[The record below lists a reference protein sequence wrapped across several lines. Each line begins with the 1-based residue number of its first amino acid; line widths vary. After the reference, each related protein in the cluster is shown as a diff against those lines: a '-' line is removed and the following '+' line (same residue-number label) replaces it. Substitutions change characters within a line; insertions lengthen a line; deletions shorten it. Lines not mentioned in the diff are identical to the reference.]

1 MPPGPPESATWAQG
15 LLPLLQP
22 VRASRVRWL
31 RVPADTA
38 PVAWHAAHVLPDGG
52 AVGDGWLFVL
62 GPLPEGAA
70 AVFVETPRGAA
81 CDRGVL
87 LASTLCRLAWQL
99 QAPGGEAAG
108 DAPLDPAVADAIHA
122 LRNGL
127 NTAGM
132 NAAVLAACAAQLPHD
147 LVPVVKQVE
156 QASGRSG
163 VELQRLV
170 TLLETRGRRDAP

>member
-1 MPPGPPESATWAQG
+1 MPHVPPEPATWARS

-22 VRASRVRWL
+22 IQATRVEWL

-38 PVAWHAAHVLPDGG
+38 PVSWHAVHVLPDGG
-52 AVGDGWLFVL
+52 AVGEGWLFML
-62 GPLPEGAA
+62 GPLHEGAA
-70 AVFVETPRGAA
+70 AVFIETPRGAA
-81 CDRGVL
+81 RDRGVL
-87 LASTLCRLAWQL
+87 LASTVCRLAWQL
-99 QAPGGEAAG
+99 HAPGGEMAA
-108 DAPLDPAVADAIHA
+108 DAPLDPALTDAIHA

-127 NTAGM
+127 NTTGM

-163 VELQRLV
+163 VELHRLV
-170 TLLETRGRRDAP
+170 TLLETRCNAS